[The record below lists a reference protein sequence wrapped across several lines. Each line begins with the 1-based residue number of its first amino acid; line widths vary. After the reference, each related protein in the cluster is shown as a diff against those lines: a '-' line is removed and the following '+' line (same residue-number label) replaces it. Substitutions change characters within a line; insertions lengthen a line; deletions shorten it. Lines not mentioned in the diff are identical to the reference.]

1 MEDRQLIRQDQAQV
15 KMKRKKKHQ
24 SKQLYGYPAFEFVLL
39 DFSRNRKVQQN
50 SMIYLRVGEQRGLG
64 VSLSRLTTNEQC

>member
-50 SMIYLRVGEQRGLG
+50 SMIYLRVGCIILLFISSAIYPRKDI
-64 VSLSRLTTNEQC
+64 